1 MHTTD
6 DHHSIQP
13 LGTIKIKREPE
24 AEGIIDDNH
33 VVENGN
39 GDDELINGTNDR
51 LTYNPGDTCTS
62 EKGIIPFEVQFGS
75 IKNY

>member
-24 AEGIIDDNH
+24 AGGIIDDNH
-33 VVENGN
+33 VVENESGE
-39 GDDELINGTNDR
+39 DELINDKYDR

-62 EKGIIPFEVQFGS
+62 EKGIIPFEVQFGLIRNS
-75 IKNY
+75 